1 MEVVGTQALWGLRG
15 SVSADCERRTSFLFR
30 LGISALS
37 SGPEMSSDARYAARA
52 GVWWWW
58 WWLVR
63 RLVGASG
70 VSDPAVAS
78 DGQSFP
84 FGPHLGVITA
94 QLLFRSA
101 LVGFSVSPPTLD
113 TSYAVGSV

>member
-30 LGISALS
+30 LGISAFF

-70 VSDPAVAS
+70 VSDPADAS

-84 FGPHLGVITA
+84 FGQHYGVIPATTNFLVSA
-94 QLLFRSA
+94 RRLF
-101 LVGFSVSPPTLD
+101 G
-113 TSYAVGSV
+113 